1 MCGIGGIIS
10 PRITLDNGRD
20 LLQRMAGVL
29 RHRGPDDVGYHV
41 EQGVGLFN
49 VRLSIVDLAGG
60 HQPIYSEDGSVGV
73 VFNGEIYNHS
83 ELRSGLEQHGHT
95 FSTRSDTEVLVH
107 LYEEYGEA
115 CVDHLNGMFAFAIW
129 DQRAQTAMLA
139 RDRMGIKP
147 LYYGVHRDTLLFGSE
162 LKSILA
168 AGMIPKKLSTRGLDL
183 FLTLRYLPADTT
195 MFEGIGK
202 LLPGHRLRVSLNGDA
217 PVIDEYW
224 QPQAQ
229 DLGSTD
235 DIEAQLE
242 DLLRDAVRMRLMSE
256 VPLGAFLSG
265 GLDSSAIVGLMRSV
279 SEQPVKTFS
288 IGFSEEERVDETG
301 FARQV
306 AAAQDT
312 EHHEVDCTASS
323 VQALPRL
330 LHHFDEPFADP
341 IIVPTYEV
349 AELARRHVKVVLT
362 GEGADELFGGYTRF
376 RTDRHFQRYANL
388 PLSVRRL
395 LHRAT
400 AMLPE
405 RLLGENS
412 RRASEMGQVSFHERL
427 VRWVSSFDD
436 TERECLYAAGL
447 RPMSKSGAAV
457 ELYAHVAEQGNGSDM
472 DRMLLC
478 DAKLRLPECMLAR
491 TDRMTMAVSLE
502 GRTPFLDHRVV
513 ELALSVSH
521 RLKIRGGSE
530 KWLLKRALSKYVPRQ
545 ILSRTKQGLAVPFA
559 YWTRSGI
566 EDDIR
571 RILSPASVRGRG
583 WFEPAYVSGLL
594 EHWKYSGSRQAQ
606 QIWSLLCLELWCRMY
621 LDDVDQL
628 QPGTPLSEVN

>member
-1 MCGIGGIIS
+1 MCGIGGIIGAHIPPES
-10 PRITLDNGRD
+10 GRD
-20 LLQRMAGVL
+20 LLERMALIL

-41 EQGVGLFN
+41 EAEVGLFN
-49 VRLSIVDLAGG
+49 VRLSIIDLAGG
-60 HQPIYSEDGSVGV
+60 HQPIYNEDGSVGV

-83 ELRSGLEQHGHT
+83 ELRSGLEQRGHS
-95 FSTRSDTEVLVH
+95 FSTSSDTEVIAH

-129 DQRAQTAMLA
+129 DRRAQIAMLA

-147 LYYGVHRDTLLFGSE
+147 LYYGIHEGTLIFGSE

-168 AGMIPKKLSTRGLDL
+168 VDMIPKKLNTRGLDL
-183 FLTLRYLPADTT
+183 FLSLRYLPADTT

-202 LLPGHRLRVSLNGDA
+202 LLPGHRLRFSLSGDA

-224 QPQAQ
+224 QPQPQ
-229 DLGSTD
+229 DLGSVD
-235 DIEAQLE
+235 EIEAQLQ

-306 AAAQDT
+306 AEAHDT
-312 EHHEVDCTASS
+312 EHYEVDCTASS

-349 AELARRHVKVVLT
+349 SQLARRHVKVVLT

-376 RTDRHFQRYANL
+376 RTDRYFQRYAKV
-388 PLSVRRL
+388 PLSIRRFA
-395 LHRAT
+395 HSVT
-400 AMLPE
+400 AMLPQ
-405 RLLGENS
+405 RLLGENFL
-412 RRASEMGQVSFHERL
+412 RASEMGQVSFPERL

-436 TERECLYAAGL
+436 GERERLYAPEFRDL
-447 RPMSKSGAAV
+447 SRSGAAV
-457 ELYAHVAEQGNGSDM
+457 ELYSRIAGQGNGSDM
-472 DRMLLC
+472 DKMLLC

-502 GRTPFLDHRVV
+502 GRTPFLDHRVS

-521 RLKIRGGSE
+521 RLKIRGGNE
-530 KWLLKRALSKYVPRQ
+530 KWLLKRALGKYVPQQ
-545 ILSRTKQGLAVPFA
+545 IVSRTKQGLAVPFA

-571 RILSPASVRGRG
+571 RILSPQSVRHRG

-594 EHWKYSGSRQAQ
+594 EHWKHSGSRQAQ
-606 QIWSLLCLELWCRMY
+606 QIWSLMCLELWCRMY
-621 LDDVDQL
+621 MDDGDPL
-628 QPGTPLSEVN
+628 QPNTPLSEVE